1 MKNDKRVYY
10 NEKEEGYGKK
20 EAFRTLDIEMIQSAK
35 DTLGDIKV
43 TVYWE
48 FKRMNPLTRLYL

>member
-1 MKNDKRVYY
+1 MRKK
-10 NEKEEGYGKK
+10 KATAK